1 MTNMEID
8 ISMNILNNVNDL
20 HLFWNILDFVKE
32 SPIQCYKMVIEELK
46 HNLKK
51 KCGNNCM
58 FRTHIF
64 DGRFITIPML
74 VRSTH
79 AECINCGCS
88 VSDYSHRFCY
98 CCAEKGTTEYNY
110 HHRRCRG
117 FTEENNLITDPIQEN
132 DNFMNL
138 L

>member
-1 MTNMEID
+1 MTNMGKD
-8 ISMNILNNVNDL
+8 ISKNILNNVNDL
-20 HLFWNILDFVKE
+20 HLYWNILDFVKE

-46 HNLKK
+46 HDFKK
-51 KCGNNCM
+51 KCNKNCM
-58 FRTHIF
+58 FRTYIF

-79 AECINCGCS
+79 AECIICGCS
-88 VSDYSHRFCY
+88 VSDYSHRFCH
-98 CCAEKGTTEYNY
+98 CCAEKGTPEYNY

-117 FTEENNLITDPIQEN
+117 FIEEHYPITDPTQE
-132 DNFMNL
+132 DDFLNL